1 MEEKNLLFKK
11 QTTNYTTNI
20 YKPFCSIIVEKPK
33 NTDED
38 AVWMDIIPVRQTNIR
53 GKEGFFEF
61 DRECNDENT
70 YLENYGNPLAR
81 LNMTRNTYVI
91 EQKEK
96 NISIKHYYYH
106 RYRNVNKK
114 YFLVRKTIKYLTF
127 NFNKKMFYAGEI
139 SSKRKKVTKKVQK
152 FDVKNLKD
160 GTNGLFYSFFHSLN
174 EKSYDTINIFYD
186 VICDKLNFNIDKN
199 LPLEAKHFLIYLKIK
214 KIKYPDTFANFIN
227 LYFKLSDLKKHK
239 NNLVNYVMDFLGV
252 KGNNARKILNTQLNI
267 DTRIFS
273 SFYHLL
279 GVDYFNKIKN
289 TQIFSLGSNGTYNT
303 YWAKEIFN
311 TQQITNSEKSNIVS
325 IIEKCKYNEQLETI
339 LEHIEFKNKLAKH
352 GEIVKIRAKN
362 LDDFNDEHEEWSKLV
377 ASYKTGIIE
386 RYYGEKQNEIEKT
399 IICDKDMFFPV
410 LLKGTVDYEKES
422 TLQKNC
428 VRTYVQKPDCLI
440 ISLRKNNPDS
450 DERLTIEYQFRKN
463 EILNVQTRARFN
475 KMADEEW
482 SRALSILNDTVKKLY
497 KDKVIELPKMTKTY
511 RNGRKIETNAIF
523 PDEEKMVYL
532 TPEWDNPIIYSE
544 TTNYLF
550 DDFDYLP

>member
-1 MEEKNLLFKK
+1 MEEKNVLFKH
-11 QTTNYTTNI
+11 QTTNYTTSI

-33 NTDED
+33 EVYDLFEEY
-38 AVWMDIIPVRQTNIR
+38 PVKFRQTNIR

-61 DRECNDENT
+61 DSECNDENT
-70 YLENYGNPLAR
+70 YLENYGNPLAC

-114 YFLVRKTIKYLTF
+114 YFLVRKTVKYLTF
-127 NFNKKMFYAGEI
+127 NFSKKMFYAGEI

-160 GTNGLFYSFFHSLN
+160 GTNGLFYTLSYTLL
-174 EKSYDTINIFYD
+174 EKSEEIINIFYN

-227 LYFKLSDLKKHK
+227 LYFKLSDVKKHK
-239 NNLVNYVMDFLGV
+239 NNLVNYVMNFLDV

-267 DTRIFS
+267 NTPMFS
-273 SFYHLL
+273 NFYHLL

-289 TQIFSLGSNGTYNT
+289 TQIFSLGGDGTYNT
-303 YWAKEIFN
+303 YWPNERFDFP
-311 TQQITNSEKSNIVS
+311 QITNSEKSNIIS
-325 IIEKCKYNEQLETI
+325 IIEKCTYSEQLQTI

-352 GEIVKIRAKN
+352 GEIVKLRAKN
-362 LDDFNDEHEEWSKLV
+362 LDEFISEHEEWSKLV

-399 IICDKDMFFPV
+399 IICDKDIFFPV
-410 LLKGTVDYEKES
+410 LLKGTTDYESES
-422 TLQKNC
+422 TLQRNC
-428 VRTYVQKPDCLI
+428 VRTYVEKPDCLI
-440 ISLRKNNPDS
+440 ISLRKNNPFS
-450 DERLTIEYQFRKN
+450 EERLTIEYQFRRN
-463 EILNVQTRARFN
+463 EISNVQTRARFN
-475 KMADEEW
+475 QIAGEEW
-482 SRALSILNDTVKKLY
+482 NRSISILNDTVKKLY
-497 KDKVIELPKMTKTY
+497 KDKVIQLPKMTKTY
-511 RNGRKIETNAIF
+511 RNGRKVETKAIF
-523 PDEEKMVYL
+523 PDEEKMIYL
-532 TPEWDNPIIYSE
+532 TPKWDNDTVYSNNM
-544 TTNYLF
+544 NYLF
-550 DDFDYLP
+550 DDLF

>member
-1 MEEKNLLFKK
+1 MEEKNVLFKK
-11 QTTNYTTNI
+11 QTTNYTTSI

-33 NTDED
+33 ED
-38 AVWMDIIPVRQTNIR
+38 DDLFGIYSVPVRQTNIR

-61 DRECNDENT
+61 DSECNDENT
-70 YLENYGNPLAR
+70 YLENYGNPLAC

-160 GTNGLFYSFFHSLN
+160 GTNGLFYSFYNSLD
-174 EKSYDTINIFYD
+174 EKSNNTLNIFYD

-227 LYFKLSDLKKHK
+227 LYFKLSDVKKHK
-239 NNLVNYVMDFLGV
+239 NNLVNYAMYFLDV

-273 SFYHLL
+273 NFYHLL

-289 TQIFSLGSNGTYNT
+289 TQIFSLGSNGTYDT
-303 YWAKEIFN
+303 YWSKEIFDVPV
-311 TQQITNSEKSNIVS
+311 ITNSEKSNIVS
-325 IIEKCKYNEQLETI
+325 IIEKCTYSEQLQTI
-339 LEHIEFKNKLAKH
+339 LEHIEFKNKLTKH
-352 GEIVKIRAKN
+352 GEIVKIKAKN

-410 LLKGTVDYEKES
+410 ILKGTTDYENES
-422 TLQKNC
+422 MLQKNC
-428 VRTYVQKPDCLI
+428 VRTYAQKPDCLI
-440 ISLRKNNPDS
+440 ISLRKNNPIS
-450 DERLTIEYQFRKN
+450 EERLTIEYQFRKN

-475 KMADEEW
+475 KMAGEEW
-482 SRALSILNDTVKKLY
+482 LSLIH
-497 KDKVIELPKMTKTY
+497 I
-511 RNGRKIETNAIF
+511 
-523 PDEEKMVYL
+523 
-532 TPEWDNPIIYSE
+532 
-544 TTNYLF
+544 
-550 DDFDYLP
+550 

>member
-1 MEEKNLLFKK
+1 MEEKNVLFKK
-11 QTTNYTTNI
+11 QTTNYTTSI
-20 YKPFCSIIVEKPK
+20 YKPFCSIVVEKPK
-33 NTDED
+33 NDDED
-38 AVWMDIIPVRQTNIR
+38 AFWVDTVPVKQTNIQ

-61 DRECNDENT
+61 DKECKDEDA
-70 YLENYGNPLAR
+70 YLENYGNPLAC

-160 GTNGLFYSFFHSLN
+160 STNGLFYTFSYTLG
-174 EKSYDTINIFYD
+174 EKCDEVINNFYD
-186 VICDKLNFNIDKN
+186 VICDKLNLSIDKS
-199 LPLEAKHFLIYLKIK
+199 LPLDAKHFLIYLKIK
-214 KIKYPDTFANFIN
+214 KIKYPDTFVNFIN
-227 LYFKLSDLKKHK
+227 LHFKVTEIKKHK
-239 NNLVNYVMDFLGV
+239 NNLVNYVMDFLNV

-267 DTRIFS
+267 DTRIFTN
-273 SFYHLL
+273 FYHLL

-303 YWAKEIFN
+303 YWVKEIFD
-311 TQQITNSEKSNIVS
+311 TQDITNSEKSNIVS
-325 IIEKCKYNEQLETI
+325 IIEKCTYWEQLQTI

-352 GEIVKIRAKN
+352 GEIVKIKAKN

-410 LLKGTVDYEKES
+410 LLKGTTDYESES
-422 TLQKNC
+422 TLQRNC
-428 VRTYVQKPDCLI
+428 VRTYVEKPDCLI
-440 ISLRKNNPDS
+440 ISLRKNNPFS
-450 DERLTIEYQFRKN
+450 EERLTIEYQFRRN
-463 EILNVQTRARFN
+463 EISNVQTRARFN
-475 KMADEEW
+475 QMAGEEW
-482 SRALSILNDTVKKLY
+482 NRSISILNDTVKKLY
-497 KDKVIELPKMTKTY
+497 KDKVIQLPKMTKTY
-511 RNGRKIETNAIF
+511 RNGRKVETRAIF
-523 PDEEKMVYL
+523 PDEEKMIYL
-532 TPEWDNPIIYSE
+532 TPKWDNDTVYSNNM
-544 TTNYLF
+544 NYLF
-550 DDFDYLP
+550 DDLF

>member
-1 MEEKNLLFKK
+1 
-11 QTTNYTTNI
+11 
-20 YKPFCSIIVEKPK
+20 
-33 NTDED
+33 
-38 AVWMDIIPVRQTNIR
+38 
-53 GKEGFFEF
+53 
-61 DRECNDENT
+61 
-70 YLENYGNPLAR
+70 
-81 LNMTRNTYVI
+81 
-91 EQKEK
+91 
-96 NISIKHYYYH
+96 
-106 RYRNVNKK
+106 
-114 YFLVRKTIKYLTF
+114 
-127 NFNKKMFYAGEI
+127 MFYAGEI
-139 SSKRKKVTKKVQK
+139 SSKKKKVTKKVQK

-160 GTNGLFYSFFHSLN
+160 GTNGLFYSFYNSLD
-174 EKSYDTINIFYD
+174 EKSNNTLNIFYD
-186 VICDKLNFNIDKN
+186 VICDKLNFNIDKS

-239 NNLVNYVMDFLGV
+239 NNLVNYVMDFLDV

-303 YWAKEIFN
+303 YWSKEIFD
-311 TQQITNSEKSNIVS
+311 TQDITNSEKSNIVS
-325 IIEKCKYNEQLETI
+325 IIEKCTYWEQLQTI

-352 GEIVKIRAKN
+352 GEIVKIKAKN
-362 LDDFNDEHEEWSKLV
+362 LDDFNSEHEEWSKLV

-511 RNGRKIETNAIF
+511 RNGRKIETKAIF

-532 TPEWDNPIIYSE
+532 TPEWDNPIVYSE

>member
-1 MEEKNLLFKK
+1 MEEKNVLFKQ
-11 QTTNYTTNI
+11 QTTNYTTSV

-33 NTDED
+33 EVDDLFGEY
-38 AVWMDIIPVRQTNIR
+38 PVKFRQNNIH

-61 DRECNDENT
+61 DKECNNETT
-70 YLENYGNPLAR
+70 YVENYGNPLAC

-91 EQKEK
+91 EQKEN

-106 RYRNVNKK
+106 TYRNVTKK
-114 YFLVRKTIKYLTF
+114 YFLVRKTVKYLTF

-139 SSKRKKVTKKVQK
+139 NSKRKKVTKKVQK

-160 GTNGLFYSFFHSLN
+160 STNGLFHTLSYTLGD
-174 EKSYDTINIFYD
+174 KSNDTFNIFYD

-239 NNLVNYVMDFLGV
+239 NNLVNYVMDFLNV
-252 KGNNARKILNTQLNI
+252 KGNNVRKILNTQINI
-267 DTRIFS
+267 NTGNLS
-273 SFYHLL
+273 NFYHLL

-289 TQIFSLGSNGTYNT
+289 TQIFSLGGANTYNI
-303 YWAKEIFN
+303 YWAKDNFDIP
-311 TQQITNSEKSNIVS
+311 TLTNIEKSNIVS
-325 IIEKCKYNEQLETI
+325 IIEKCTYNEQLETI

-362 LDDFNDEHEEWSKLV
+362 VDDFISEHEEWSKLV

-410 LLKGTVDYEKES
+410 LLKGTTDYESES
-422 TLQKNC
+422 TLQRNC
-428 VRTYVQKPDCLI
+428 VRTYVEKPDCLI
-440 ISLRKNNPDS
+440 ISLRKNNPFS
-450 DERLTIEYQFRKN
+450 EERLTIEYQFRRN
-463 EILNVQTRARFN
+463 EISNVQTRARFN
-475 KMADEEW
+475 QMAGEEW
-482 SRALSILNDTVKKLY
+482 NRSISILNDTVKKLY
-497 KDKVIELPKMTKTY
+497 KDKVIQLPKMTKTY
-511 RNGRKIETNAIF
+511 RNSRKVETKAIF
-523 PDEEKMVYL
+523 PDEEKMIYL
-532 TPEWDNPIIYSE
+532 TPKWDNDTVYSNNM
-544 TTNYLF
+544 NYLF
-550 DDFDYLP
+550 DDLF